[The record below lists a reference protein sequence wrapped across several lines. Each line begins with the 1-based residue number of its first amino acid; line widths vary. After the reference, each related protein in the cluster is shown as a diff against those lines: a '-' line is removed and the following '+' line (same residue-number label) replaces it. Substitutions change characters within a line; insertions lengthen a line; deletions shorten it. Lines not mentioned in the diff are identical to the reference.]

1 MEQVLI
7 NIIGIM
13 KQDEIEIIDLE
24 SEVEVLGVE
33 NVEGTMLENEGAFI
47 VDIDDYSDCDTIEI
61 IDMDVPQEDD
71 VF

>member
-1 MEQVLI
+1 
-7 NIIGIM
+7 M

-24 SEVEVLGVE
+24 SEVVVLGVE

-47 VDIDDYSDCDTIEI
+47 VDIDDYSDCGTIEI
-61 IDMDVPQEDD
+61 IDMDMPQEDD

>member
-1 MEQVLI
+1 
-7 NIIGIM
+7 M

-33 NVEGTMLENEGAFI
+33 NIEGTMLENEGAFI

-61 IDMDVPQEDD
+61 IDMDMPQEDD

>member
-1 MEQVLI
+1 M
-7 NIIGIM
+7 IGIM

-61 IDMDVPQEDD
+61 IDMDMPQEDD

>member
-1 MEQVLI
+1 
-7 NIIGIM
+7 M

-33 NVEGTMLENEGAFI
+33 NIEGTMLENEGAFI
-47 VDIDDYSDCDTIEI
+47 VEIDDYSDCDTIEI
-61 IDMDVPQEDD
+61 IDMDMPQEDD

>member
-1 MEQVLI
+1 
-7 NIIGIM
+7 M

-33 NVEGTMLENEGAFI
+33 NVEGTMLEDEGAFI
-47 VDIDDYSDCDTIEI
+47 VDIDDYLDCDTIEI
-61 IDMDVPQEDD
+61 IDMDMPQEDD

>member
-1 MEQVLI
+1 
-7 NIIGIM
+7 M
-13 KQDEIEIIDLE
+13 KRNEIEIIDFE

-47 VDIDDYSDCDTIEI
+47 VDIDDYSDCGTIEI
-61 IDMDVPQEDD
+61 IDMDMTQEDD

>member
-1 MEQVLI
+1 
-7 NIIGIM
+7 M
-13 KQDEIEIIDLE
+13 KRDEIEIIDFE

-47 VDIDDYSDCDTIEI
+47 VDIDDYSDCGAIEI
-61 IDMDVPQEDD
+61 IDMDMPQEDD

>member
-1 MEQVLI
+1 
-7 NIIGIM
+7 M

>member
-1 MEQVLI
+1 
-7 NIIGIM
+7 M

-47 VDIDDYSDCDTIEI
+47 VDIDDYSDCGTIEI
-61 IDMDVPQEDD
+61 IDMDMPQEDD

>member
-1 MEQVLI
+1 
-7 NIIGIM
+7 M

-61 IDMDVPQEDD
+61 IDMDMPQEDD